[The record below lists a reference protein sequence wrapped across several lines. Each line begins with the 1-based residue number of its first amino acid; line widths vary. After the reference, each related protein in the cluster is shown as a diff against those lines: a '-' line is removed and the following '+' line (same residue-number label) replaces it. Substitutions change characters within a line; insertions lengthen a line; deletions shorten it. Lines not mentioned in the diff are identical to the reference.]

1 MFKVYNNLAPTYI
14 SENFTLRND
23 VNTNIQLRSSSA
35 GSYIPPKPRTDY
47 FKQSL
52 RYSGCLGWNSLPEE
66 VKNAQTIDSFHRIRC
81 LKYLMN

>member
-23 VNTNIQLRSSSA
+23 VNTSIQLRSSSA
-35 GSYIPPKPRTDY
+35 GCFISPKPRTEY
-47 FKQSL
+47 FKHSL
-52 RYSGCLGWNSLPEE
+52 RYSGCLVWNSLPEE
-66 VKNAQTIDSFHRIRC
+66 VKNAQTIDSFHSRC